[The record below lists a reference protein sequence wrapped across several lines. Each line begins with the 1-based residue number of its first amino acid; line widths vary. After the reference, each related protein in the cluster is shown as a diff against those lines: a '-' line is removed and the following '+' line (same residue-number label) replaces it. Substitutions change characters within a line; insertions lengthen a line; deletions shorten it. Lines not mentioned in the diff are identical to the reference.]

1 MNTTIIY
8 KVRKMAKGFSALLL
22 LAPCFLLLASC
33 GDFLEEE
40 SQSEVIPK
48 TTEDFS
54 EFLIGNAYPENYNPD
69 FSFISM
75 LDDDCAPDFES
86 TYWDNAAGG
95 YINSFINSTETM
107 QYAAYY
113 QWQPYMCDENGYG
126 EKIEAVENA
135 YKGFYKKIMGC
146 NAVLASIDDAIGNRE
161 SRDRVKAEA
170 LAIRAM
176 LYFQLVN
183 LFGEPYNYNKQAL
196 GVPLKLTP
204 DLSDEGIARS
214 TVAEVYENVIVPD
227 LIEAARLMDPL
238 EMIRNNY
245 RINQPSIHILLSRAY
260 LFMEQYDNCISEVDK
275 ALKQGVELCNMTQ
288 IDPYSVSYNYNPYDY
303 DNPEVLWMFGPGTRV
318 ESSSYRCGRFATDLI
333 MLFDQINDSRFPLF
347 GFPTDNWGVL
357 KKVYGNQGLCQTI
370 RVAEAYLNKAEAE
383 ALSGK
388 NGAAQKD
395 LNTFCRSRI
404 KNYADQNLDGQQLL
418 KAIRD
423 ERRKEFC
430 YEGYRWFD
438 LRRYGMPAITH
449 EFLYD
454 EGGQKYVFT
463 LKEKDPLYT
472 LPLPNKVL
480 ENNRLLKQSENR
492 NAPERQAVVKNN

>member
-1 MNTTIIY
+1 
-8 KVRKMAKGFSALLL
+8 
-22 LAPCFLLLASC
+22 
-33 GDFLEEE
+33 
-40 SQSEVIPK
+40 
-48 TTEDFS
+48 
-54 EFLIGNAYPENYNPD
+54 
-69 FSFISM
+69 
-75 LDDDCAPDFES
+75 
-86 TYWDNAAGG
+86 
-95 YINSFINSTETM
+95 
-107 QYAAYY
+107 
-113 QWQPYMCDENGYG
+113 
-126 EKIEAVENA
+126 
-135 YKGFYKKIMGC
+135 
-146 NAVLASIDDAIGNRE
+146 
-161 SRDRVKAEA
+161 
-170 LAIRAM
+170 
-176 LYFQLVN
+176 
-183 LFGEPYNYNKQAL
+183 
-196 GVPLKLTP
+196 
-204 DLSDEGIARS
+204 
-214 TVAEVYENVIVPD
+214 
-227 LIEAARLMDPL
+227 
-238 EMIRNNY
+238 
-245 RINQPSIHILLSRAY
+245 
-260 LFMEQYDNCISEVDK
+260 
-275 ALKQGVELCNMTQ
+275 
-288 IDPYSVSYNYNPYDY
+288 
-303 DNPEVLWMFGPGTRV
+303 MFGPGTRV

>member
-1 MNTTIIY
+1 MKQNINTIGPSL
-8 KVRKMAKGFSALLL
+8 RKALRAACL
-22 LAPCFLLLASC
+22 LAVVSLLSASC

-54 EFLIGNAYPENYNPD
+54 EFLIGNAYPDVYNPD

-86 TYWDNAAGG
+86 TYWDNAANG
-95 YINSFINSTETM
+95 YVNSFINSMETL

-126 EKIEAVENA
+126 EKVEAVENA

-146 NAVLASIDDAIGNRE
+146 NAVLDNIDEALGDQQ

-170 LAIRAM
+170 LAIRSL

-183 LFGEPYNYNKQAL
+183 LFGEPYNYNKEAL
-196 GVPLKLTP
+196 GVPLKTNAN
-204 DLSDEGIARS
+204 LSDEGISRA
-214 TVAEVYENVIVPD
+214 TVGEVYDNLIVPG
-227 LIEAARLMDPL
+227 LVEAARLMDPL
-238 EMIRNNY
+238 EYVKSNY
-245 RINQPSIHILLSRAY
+245 RINQPAIHIILSRVY
-260 LFMEQYDNCISEVDK
+260 LFMDRYDDCIAEADK
-275 ALKQGVELCNMTQ
+275 ALRQSSLYDMTQ
-288 IDPYSVSYNYNPYDY
+288 IDPYSTPYNYNPYDY
-303 DNPEVLWMFGPGTRV
+303 GNPEVLWMFGPGTRV
-318 ESSSYRCGRFATDLI
+318 EASPYRCGRFATPLI
-333 MLFDQINDSRFPLF
+333 MLFDQMNDVRFALF
-347 GFPTDNWGVL
+347 GFPTDNWGVF
-357 KKVYGNQGLCQTI
+357 KKVYGNAALCQTI

-388 NGAAQKD
+388 GSAALND

-404 KNYADQNLDGQQLL
+404 KGYADRSLSGSELL
-418 KAIRD
+418 QTIRD

-430 YEGYRWFD
+430 YEGFRWFD

-449 EFLYD
+449 EYLYD
-454 EGGQKYVFT
+454 EGGQHYVFT
-463 LKEKDPLYT
+463 LGEKDPMYT
-472 LPLPNKVL
+472 LPLPNALL
-480 ENNRLLKQSENR
+480 ESNRLLEQSANR
-492 NAPERQAVVKNN
+492 QSKERQSAVKNN